1 MRQVALTAL
10 DFRIADWLVEPRM
23 CRISRRGRTAHVR
36 PRLID
41 LLHFLASN
49 PGHVVGKEEIFEHV
63 WHGDSVV
70 ESVLARSIADLRRI
84 LHDRAATPRIIET
97 IAKRGYRLIAPVA
110 WLATGDAV
118 PRPSVAVLPFANL
131 GPDPVEQY
139 FCDGITE
146 EVTNALAGVAGLRVT
161 ARTSA
166 FTFRDRAIDVRAVGR
181 QLGVGHVVEGSV
193 RRAGAS
199 LRVTVQLID
208 ASDGC
213 HRWSR
218 RFDRP
223 SGDVFAVQDEIAQ
236 AIRSDLEV
244 TLLGDHSAVFGPRRV
259 PSSEAHDLYLRG
271 RFTSALRTA
280 AALSGATR
288 LFEEAIEKDPA
299 YALAHAALAQTFIH
313 RAFIG
318 HLSSAE
324 GFPKGMAAARR
335 ALDLDASLAEGHAA
349 LGVALHTYAWDWK
362 EAEREFRRAIELA
375 PSSSDAHVGFSNLL
389 ATIGRVDEALAE
401 AALAERL
408 DPLSQLVRVC
418 VALRYSETRAF
429 DRAMQHLQ
437 TTLSMNPAFGTVHL
451 HVARV
456 FWAMGRFEEAL
467 AAVQQAPRDLPLAR
481 GLLGAVL
488 GRLGRDAE
496 AREVITELER
506 LSGERHVGAVPFAL
520 VYQGLGDLDH
530 ALEWYTKAFDAREAI
545 LTVLAVDPVTE
556 ILRTDGKLRTLV
568 ERMHLPPRAS
578 HGAISNRTPATPPR

>member
-1 MRQVALTAL
+1 VPSAAH
-10 DFRIADWLVEPRM
+10 DFRVADWLVEPRG

-49 PGHVVGKEEIFEHV
+49 PGRVVGKDEIFEHV
-63 WHGDSVV
+63 WHGDFVV

-84 LHDRAATPRIIET
+84 LDDRAAAPRVIET

-110 WLATGDAV
+110 WIATGDAV

-146 EVTNALAGVAGLRVT
+146 ELTNALASVAGLRVT

-166 FTFRDRAIDVRAVGR
+166 FAFRDLAVDVREVGR

-193 RRAGAS
+193 RRLDAAF
-199 LRVTVQLID
+199 RVTVQLID

-223 SGDVFAVQDEIAQ
+223 SGDVFALQDEIAQ

-244 TLLGDHSAVFGPRRV
+244 TLLGNHGADVGPRRV
-259 PSSEAHDLYLRG
+259 PNREAHDLYLRG
-271 RFTSALRTA
+271 RYTFALRTA
-280 AALSGATR
+280 AALSGAAR
-288 LFEEAIEKDPA
+288 LFEDAIEKDPA
-299 YALAHAALAQTFIH
+299 YALAHAALAQTLIH

-318 HLSSAE
+318 HLSPAE
-324 GFPKGMAAARR
+324 GFPKAMAAARR
-335 ALDLDASLAEGHAA
+335 ALDLDAGLAEGHAA
-349 LGVALHTYAWDWK
+349 LGVALHTYAWDWN
-362 EAEREFRRAIELA
+362 EAERELRRAIELA
-375 PSSSDAHVGFSNLL
+375 PSSADAHVGFANLL

-401 AALAERL
+401 AERAERL
-408 DPLSQLVRVC
+408 DPLSQFVRVC
-418 VALRYSETRAF
+418 VALRYSESRAF
-429 DRAMQHLQ
+429 DQALRHLR

-451 HVARV
+451 HVGRV
-456 FWAMGRFEEAL
+456 FWATGRFEEAL
-467 AAVQQAPRDLPLAR
+467 SALQQAPRDLPLAR

-488 GRLGRDAE
+488 GRLGRHAE
-496 AREVITELER
+496 AREVIAELER
-506 LSGERHVGAVPFAL
+506 LSGERYVGAVPFAL
-520 VYQGLGDLDH
+520 IYQGLGDLDR

-545 LTVLAVDPVTE
+545 LTVLVVDPVTE
-556 ILRTDGKLRTLV
+556 ILRTDGRLRPLL
-568 ERMHLPPRAS
+568 ERMHLPPPAP
-578 HGAISNRTPATPPR
+578 HGALSTRTPTTPPR